1 MENQET
7 GHVLMTRRSPI
18 SCGGSAA
25 GDTEAASEL
34 IRKYEPA
41 IRMEA
46 KLRLRD
52 PRLHRVVD
60 SMDICQSVLA
70 SFFVKAASGGYDLE
84 SPERLLALLVTIAR
98 RKVAY
103 HARRQRAQRR
113 DQHREEPLTRE
124 TPEPVALDPSPSRL
138 VAGRE
143 LLDEFRRRL
152 SQEER
157 SLADMRAQGYEW
169 AEIASKLGGTPQARR
184 KQLARA
190 ADRVTLELRLEET
203 DDA

>member
-1 MENQET
+1 VSDDKT
-7 GHVLMTRRSPI
+7 FADLLRRI
-18 SCGGSAA
+18 RA
-25 GDTEAASEL
+25 GDPEAASEL
-34 IRKYEPA
+34 IRKFEPA

-52 PRLHRVVD
+52 PRLRRVVD

-70 SFFVKAASGGYDLE
+70 SFFVKAASGGYDLD
-84 SPERLLALLVTIAR
+84 SPERLIALLVTIAR

-103 HARRQRAQRR
+103 HARRHKAQRR
-113 DQHREEPLTRE
+113 DQQREEPLNLVS
-124 TPEPVALDPSPSRL
+124 PEPISAGPSPSRL

-152 SQEER
+152 SSEER
-157 SLADMRAQGYEW
+157 SLADMRTQGYEW
-169 AEIASKLGGTPQARR
+169 AEIAAHLGGTPQARR

-190 ADRVTLELRLEET
+190 TDRVTQELRLEGT
-203 DDA
+203 DDG

>member
-1 MENQET
+1 MSDGET
-7 GHVLMTRRSPI
+7 FADFLRRI
-18 SCGGSAA
+18 RA

-34 IRKYEPA
+34 VRKYEPE

-84 SPERLLALLVTIAR
+84 GPERLLALLVTIAR

-103 HARRQRAQRR
+103 HARRYKAQMR

-124 TPEPVALDPSPSRL
+124 TPEPIAPGPSPSRL
-138 VAGRE
+138 FAGRE

-152 SQEER
+152 SDEER
-157 SLADMRAQGYEW
+157 SLADLRAEGYEW
-169 AEIASKLGGTPQARR
+169 PEIAARLGGTPQARR

-203 DDA
+203 DDG

>member
-1 MENQET
+1 MSDGET
-7 GHVLMTRRSPI
+7 FADFLRRI
-18 SCGGSAA
+18 RA
-25 GDTEAASEL
+25 GDTEAASEFV
-34 IRKYEPA
+34 RKYEPE

-46 KLRLRD
+46 KLRMRD

-70 SFFVKAASGGYDLE
+70 SFFIKAASGGYDLE

-103 HARRQRAQRR
+103 HARRQKAQMR

-138 VAGRE
+138 AVGRE

-152 SQEER
+152 SEEER

-169 AEIASKLGGTPQARR
+169 AEIAARLGGTPQARR
-184 KQLARA
+184 KQLTRA

-203 DDA
+203 DDG

>member
-1 MENQET
+1 MSDGET
-7 GHVLMTRRSPI
+7 FADFLRRI
-18 SCGGSAA
+18 RA

-34 IRKYEPA
+34 VRKYEPE

-46 KLRLRD
+46 KLRMRD

-103 HARRQRAQRR
+103 HARRHKAQMR

-152 SQEER
+152 SAEER
-157 SLADMRAQGYEW
+157 CLADMRGQGHEW
-169 AEIASKLGGTPQARR
+169 AEIAAQLGGTPQARR

-203 DDA
+203 DDG